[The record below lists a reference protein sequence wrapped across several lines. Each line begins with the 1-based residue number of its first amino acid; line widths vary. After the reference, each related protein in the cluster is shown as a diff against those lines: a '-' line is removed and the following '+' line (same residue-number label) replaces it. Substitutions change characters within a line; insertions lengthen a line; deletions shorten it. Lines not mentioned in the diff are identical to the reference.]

1 MKRLILLLLFFPL
14 RLRNKFYVYWNRFL
28 FYLHGIEFGQNLIVS
43 NHVYLVVNKSAK
55 IHIGDNFRF
64 ASGSGF
70 NPLSRNIKGS
80 IRAEKD
86 ASVIIGNN
94 VRISSTSIRAKQEIR
109 IDDDVRIGG
118 DTIIIDTDAHN
129 LDWRIRIN
137 DRKKDSTTAKS
148 APIHIKDSVLIGT
161 RCIILKGVTIGEHSV
176 IGSGSVVTKDIPANS
191 IAAGNPAKVIKCIE
205 EWK

>member
-1 MKRLILLLLFFPL
+1 MKTLILLLISFPC

-28 FYLHGIEFGQNLIVS
+28 FYLHNIEYGKNLIVS
-43 NHVYLVVNKSAK
+43 NHVYLIISKKAK
-55 IHIGDNFRF
+55 IHIGDNFRY

-70 NPLSRNIKGS
+70 NPLSRNIKGA
-80 IRAEKD
+80 IHAEKE

-94 VRISSTSIRAKQEIR
+94 VRISSTSILARVGIR
-109 IDDDVRIGG
+109 IDDNVRIGG
-118 DTIIIDTDAHN
+118 DTIIMDTDAHN

-148 APIHIKDSVLIGT
+148 APIHIKESVLIGT

-176 IGSGSVVTKDIPANS
+176 IGSGSVVTKDIPANC
-191 IAAGNPAKVIKCIE
+191 IAAGNPAKVIKCVD